1 LRIQVNGES
10 REVPEEVSLRELMI
24 YLALPGERVAI
35 ELNHKVVR
43 RAEWSTVMLGEGD
56 RVEIVHFV
64 GGGAI
69 HRGTNNLSGFAF
81 HSHRV

>member
-1 LRIQVNGES
+1 MRIQVNGEF
-10 REVPEEVSLRELMI
+10 REVPEEVSLGELMI
-24 YLALPGERVAI
+24 YLTLPGDRVAI

-43 RAEWSTVMLGEGD
+43 RAEWATVKLAQDD

-69 HRGTNNLSGFAF
+69 SR
-81 HSHRV
+81 